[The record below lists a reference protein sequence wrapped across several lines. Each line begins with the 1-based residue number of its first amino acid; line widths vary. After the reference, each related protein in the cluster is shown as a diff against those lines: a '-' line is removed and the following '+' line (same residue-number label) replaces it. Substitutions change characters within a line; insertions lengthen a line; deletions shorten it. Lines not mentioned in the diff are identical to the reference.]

1 MRKNKIFDPY
11 KIRPEDYRS
20 RYPEL
25 KRIKEFEGLTA
36 TELIFIWHYANPTSD
51 LIGIE
56 NDMERVT
63 EALKLANY
71 TPAKKIKEDIFNLRF
86 PEKLALGI
94 DRMSKF
100 EPDARMQARIMV
112 EEILKN
118 YSNLCKIEDYEDDE
132 GKLDRKKYVDTT
144 TTIAKE
150 LPALIAKLEE
160 GFGVSVQSDDET
172 EQGISFSRDWYQSQQ

>member
-36 TELIFIWHYANPTSD
+36 TELIFVWYYANPTSD
-51 LIGIE
+51 LIDIE
-56 NDMERVT
+56 NDMERVAK
-63 EALKLANY
+63 ALKLSNY
-71 TPAKKIKEDIFNLRF
+71 TPAKRIKEDIFNLRF
-86 PEKLALGI
+86 PEKLAVAI
-94 DRMSKF
+94 ERMSKF
-100 EPDARMQARIMV
+100 EPDARMHARVMV

-118 YSNLCKIEDYEDDE
+118 YTTLCKIEEYKDDKGE
-132 GKLDRKKYVDTT
+132 LDRKKYVDTT

-150 LPALIAKLEE
+150 LPGLIAKLEE
-160 GFGVSVQSDDET
+160 GFGVSVQSDDEV
-172 EQGISFSRDWYQSQQ
+172 EQGINFSRDWYQSQE